1 MKGLVNIRAR
11 FLDKER
17 PWMEKKRVVT
27 SFLLYNSLILI
38 LKRSSHVKTMKGRW
52 AGVSGYIEG
61 EEDPLDRALKEISE
75 EVGLEKESLI
85 LIKRGEPVDSLDT
98 IRKDVVWVVTPFLFR
113 VNSPQIQ
120 IDWEHEDY
128 RWVSV
133 DEIKDFETIPGLTKT
148 LKRVLPD

>member
-1 MKGLVNIRAR
+1 M
-11 FLDKER
+11 
-17 PWMEKKRVVT
+17 
-27 SFLLYNSLILI
+27 
-38 LKRSSHVKTMKGRW
+38 KTMKGRW

-113 VNSPQIQ
+113 VNSSQIR

-133 DEIKDFETIPGLTKT
+133 DEIKDFETIPGLMKT

>member
-1 MKGLVNIRAR
+1 
-11 FLDKER
+11 
-17 PWMEKKRVVT
+17 MEKKRVVT

-133 DEIKDFETIPGLTKT
+133 DEIKDFETIPGLMKT